1 MESTIIT
8 KNWASGDAPEVLE
21 EIHRNEVNIA
31 LYNRLSQPW
40 KTEVAKLL
48 KKDFQLKS
56 SGTPQTIV
64 DTIAQFDELHDSP
77 LLKADIKMLFNHFTQ
92 LIKSDTYRLFLA
104 TISNDMCRK
113 FHTDINDLR
122 MLCTYQGPGTL
133 WLTEDNINYQA
144 TDDEQLVIDKSQV
157 QQAQTGTV
165 VVLKGAIYPQD
176 GAKAILHR
184 SPSITDSNEK
194 RLLLRIDTEGFG
206 GHF

>member
-31 LYNRLSQPW
+31 LFNRLSQPW